1 MLIDEISEG
10 LQPTMI
16 LRMGEAL
23 SAARDAFG
31 CAVLMVE
38 QHLAFALSVADRY
51 AVLKLGEI
59 VEEGRAGDPSAAAT
73 LADHLKV

>member
-16 LRMGEAL
+16 ERMAEILGRTRNEQGTAIL
-23 SAARDAFG
+23 
-31 CAVLMVE
+31 LVE
-38 QHLAFALSVADRY
+38 QHLSFALGVADRY

-59 VEEGRAGDPSAAAT
+59 VEEGPAGDPGAAET
-73 LADHLKV
+73 LAEHLKV

>member
-16 LRMGEAL
+16 RRMSEIL
-23 SAARDAFG
+23 KRVRARTG
-31 CAVLMVE
+31 TAVLLVE

-59 VEEGRAGDPSAAAT
+59 VEEGQAGDPGAAHA
-73 LADHLKV
+73 LAEHLKV